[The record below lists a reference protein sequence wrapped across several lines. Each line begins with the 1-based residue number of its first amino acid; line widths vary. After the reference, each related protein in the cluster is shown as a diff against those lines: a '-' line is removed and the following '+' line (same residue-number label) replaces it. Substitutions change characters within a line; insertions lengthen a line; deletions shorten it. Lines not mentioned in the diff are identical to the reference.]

1 MPAISS
7 SAPGKVI
14 LCGEHAV
21 VYGMPAIALPVFQ
34 VSTTTKIFAKP
45 QSSDGEVHV
54 IAPAISLDT
63 ILVTLED
70 QDPLKIAARLVM
82 QEFHLDH
89 IPACEIHIQTTLP
102 IAAGLGS
109 SASTAVSFTR
119 ALSTFLGHPL
129 PDNTINRIAYEVE
142 KHHHGSPSGIDN
154 SVIAYE
160 TPVYYQKDRPIETL
174 KIASPFTLVIAD
186 SGIKSSTAQAVAGV
200 RHRWEQNRQQYED
213 WFYEIGQISI
223 DVREYLEN
231 GMIEKVGP
239 HLTHNHVLLQKI
251 GVSNSELDNLV
262 EAALTAGA
270 LGAKLSGGG
279 LGGNMI
285 ALVSNEQ
292 TSTVVDALISH
303 GAIHTITTTIPA
315 SGGIGHLR

>member
-1 MPAISS
+1 
-7 SAPGKVI
+7 
-14 LCGEHAV
+14 
-21 VYGMPAIALPVFQ
+21 
-34 VSTTTKIFAKP
+34 
-45 QSSDGEVHV
+45 
-54 IAPAISLDT
+54 
-63 ILVTLED
+63 
-70 QDPLKIAARLVM
+70 M

-200 RHRWEQNRQQYED
+200 RQRWEQNRQQYED
-213 WFYEIGQISI
+213 WFYKIGQISI